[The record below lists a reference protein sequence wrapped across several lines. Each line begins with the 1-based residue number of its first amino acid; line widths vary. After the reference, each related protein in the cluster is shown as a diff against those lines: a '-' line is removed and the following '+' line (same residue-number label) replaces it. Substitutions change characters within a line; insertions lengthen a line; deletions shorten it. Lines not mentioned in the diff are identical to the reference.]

1 MTSVAQGAETYI
13 RQAGLHPALAH
24 PDFAK
29 VVVSPQVGTAVARAY
44 EHVGQSRHARK
55 AFKAMGRETE
65 DQFSF
70 LTRPKEQGGLGMKG
84 MTVIKW
90 VMPCRLYYQ
99 RADLNNAVRVLY
111 SAVPDVLLAFAAHVT
126 LFGTCRDAYLTDGR
140 AVGDN
145 ETSWWE
151 WVLTASER
159 LDMPQLA

>member
-1 MTSVAQGAETYI
+1 MSSFASRLPEIADQAAAVAATVSVI
-13 RQAGLHPALAH
+13 
-24 PDFAK
+24 
-29 VVVSPQVGTAVARAY
+29 TAVQAAGSGLVADPLRP
-44 EHVGQSRHARK
+44 GQTVQAWDVKPIQPVNTFVVMPPVS
-55 AFKAMGRETE
+55 GR
-65 DQFSF
+65 
-70 LTRPKEQGGLGMKG
+70 PEQGGLGMKG